1 MNYENSQNQ
10 ESQDQNQGFRTMMS
24 GLQFSSDDQSFQ
36 ATSVLDDILYAP
48 GQSNHNPFDFAGEST
63 FTENVDFSIGNA
75 GTLVPPPL
83 DPLLPSS
90 SDQSHSS
97 AVASSSNQ
105 VNVAASLLNQSQA
118 SLSNQQ
124 GGEVSFPIPGEYLDN
139 TFFGG
144 DNSRRGQSISWILR
158 YGYAKVIGDLY
169 HCNVDRVNC
178 KESYSR
184 SATTSIL
191 RHAKRKH
198 NMDGSIG

>member
-10 ESQDQNQGFRTMMS
+10 EPQDQNQGFRTMMS

-36 ATSVLDDILYAP
+36 AASVLDDILYTPA
-48 GQSNHNPFDFAGEST
+48 QSNHNPFDFAGESS

-75 GTLVPPPL
+75 GTSVPPPL
-83 DPLLPSS
+83 DSILPSS
-90 SDQSHSS
+90 SDQSHLS
-97 AVASSSNQ
+97 AAASSSNQ
-105 VNVAASLLNQSQA
+105 VNVAASL
-118 SLSNQQ
+118 SNQQ
-124 GGEVSFPIPGEYLDN
+124 GDEVSFPIPGEYLDN
-139 TFFGG
+139 AFFGG
-144 DNSRRGQSISWILR
+144 GNFRRGQSISWILR

-169 HCNVDRVNC
+169 HCNIDRVNY
-178 KESYSR
+178 KELYSR